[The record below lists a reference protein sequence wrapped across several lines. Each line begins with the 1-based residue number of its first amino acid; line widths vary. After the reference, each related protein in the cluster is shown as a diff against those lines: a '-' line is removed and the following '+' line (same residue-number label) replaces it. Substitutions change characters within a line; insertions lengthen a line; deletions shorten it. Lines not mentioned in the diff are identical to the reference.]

1 MWTHGT
7 DQTGQPTDRR
17 TQGVFGTMNIRTYS
31 SWRELRVADCRRA
44 IDQVN
49 ERMMAVVEQ
58 NGAQIDHLFRI

>member
-1 MWTHGT
+1 V
-7 DQTGQPTDRR
+7 QTLHSKHFIAKVYRVAIDDEETLRGRVLQ
-17 TQGVFGTMNIRTYS
+17 